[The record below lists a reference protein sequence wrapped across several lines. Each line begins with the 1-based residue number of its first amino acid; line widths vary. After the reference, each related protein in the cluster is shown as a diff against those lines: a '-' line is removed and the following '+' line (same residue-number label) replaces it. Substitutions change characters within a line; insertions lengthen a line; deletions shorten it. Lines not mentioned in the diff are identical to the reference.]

1 MIDLFQQFYKRF
13 VTMVIFFVQI
23 NRSFCETYDGSNQGY
38 ASVPTDIPSGRT
50 RIILDNN
57 EISHIDDES
66 FNETFTDF
74 STVQILYLE
83 INTIENISERSFEG
97 FQRLEIIYL
106 YRNLLKHILIKEEDI
121 PRLKS
126 LYLFSNQLAQVPT
139 FYGYF
144 QLMGTLH
151 LAGNFISYVYGEDFE
166 NITNIRY
173 INLASNRLVIFEPR
187 QELPNLSNL
196 DLDNN
201 ELTMIPMLKGTYR
214 SIRRIDLYNNKVT
227 IESLLTLKKRINGS
241 EQSLTELIFSGNEDI
256 ATNLPIVVNFLK
268 PFPELRTLGIINS
281 KTNRIFH
288 LTNRLDT
295 LYLSFNN
302 ISQITKDD
310 FNVRNEY
317 DVFKLYLDGNPIQ
330 SLPNLYE
337 YLMDFNSN
345 QTMIYLRYI
354 RFRCDNLCW
363 MTKRG

>member
-1 MIDLFQQFYKRF
+1 
-13 VTMVIFFVQI
+13 
-23 NRSFCETYDGSNQGY
+23 
-38 ASVPTDIPSGRT
+38 
-50 RIILDNN
+50 
-57 EISHIDDES
+57 
-66 FNETFTDF
+66 
-74 STVQILYLE
+74 
-83 INTIENISERSFEG
+83 
-97 FQRLEIIYL
+97 
-106 YRNLLKHILIKEEDI
+106 
-121 PRLKS
+121 
-126 LYLFSNQLAQVPT
+126 
-139 FYGYF
+139 
-144 QLMGTLH
+144 MGTLH
-151 LAGNFISYVYGEDFE
+151 LAKNSISHVCGDDFE

-201 ELTMIPMLKGTYR
+201 VLTMIPMLKGTYR
-214 SIRRIDLYNNKVT
+214 SIRRIDLHNNKVT

-281 KTNRIFH
+281 KINRIFH

-345 QTMIYLRYI
+345 KTMIYLRYI